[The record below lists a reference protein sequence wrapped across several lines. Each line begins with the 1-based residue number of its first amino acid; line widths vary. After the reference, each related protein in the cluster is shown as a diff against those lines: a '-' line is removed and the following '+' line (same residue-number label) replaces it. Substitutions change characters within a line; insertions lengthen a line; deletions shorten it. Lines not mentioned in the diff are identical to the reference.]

1 MKSTFFI
8 IICLLSARFSFGQL
22 NDSLKY
28 FISFAGTGNINKTNS
43 GTSYIFNNALKFNIN
58 GQKLNVNTFNS
69 WIYGENPTKKT
80 NNDFLSALDVD
91 LFKKTHKWYYW
102 VLAAYEKSYSLKI
115 DNRFQVGGGI
125 GYNLL
130 EKPNSSIVLT
140 DGILYEKSDLVEMD
154 VNGREKYETARN
166 SFRLK
171 YRFVIKEIFK
181 IDGSNYLQNS
191 FSDKNDYNI
200 RSTTNLSVRLKK
212 WLSFTASLTYN
223 KIYITNSENLLF
235 SYGLTLEKFL

>member
-1 MKSTFFI
+1 
-8 IICLLSARFSFGQL
+8 LSAV
-22 NDSLKY
+22 D
-28 FISFAGTGNINKTNS
+28 I
-43 GTSYIFNNALKFNIN
+43 
-58 GQKLNVNTFNS
+58 
-69 WIYGENPTKKT
+69 
-80 NNDFLSALDVD
+80 D

-102 VLAAYEKSYSLKI
+102 VLATYEKSYSLKI
-115 DNRFQVGGGI
+115 DNRFQAGGGI

-130 EKPNSSIVLT
+130 DKPNSSIVLT
-140 DGILYEKSDLVEMD
+140 DGILYEKSDLTEID

-171 YRFVIKEIFK
+171 YRFVIKDIFV

-191 FSDKNDYNI
+191 FSDKHDYNI
-200 RSTTNLSVRLKK
+200 RSTTHLSVRVKK
-212 WLSFTASLTYN
+212 WLSLTASFTYN